1 MRTNLLMPALLLA
14 LGLVTPGRAEEPDVI
29 RDENEGYRRV
39 EDQNIRMTA
48 PATVDAAVPGIMAAA
63 PVNAEMDVLKDGFE
77 QRRSAL
83 LGVIRSTT
91 DKAVINRT
99 EIQLE
104 QLRQEQNLAEY
115 TLLLRQAEQAGRAD
129 RAAEL
134 REVIRQETAPVP
146 PAVQSERVLSHEE
159 KLGLQEARGNHK

>member
-1 MRTNLLMPALLLA
+1 MRTNLLLSALLLA
-14 LGLVTPGRAEEPDVI
+14 LGMITLGRAEEPDVI

-39 EDQNIRMTA
+39 EDENTRMTA

-63 PVNAEMDVLKDGFE
+63 PVNAEMDALKEGFG
-77 QRRSAL
+77 QRRAAL
-83 LGVIRSTT
+83 LGVIRSTG
-91 DKAVINRT
+91 DKAVIHST
-99 EIQLE
+99 ELQLE

-115 TLLLRQAEQAGRAD
+115 TLLLRQAEQAGKAD

-146 PAVQSERVLSHEE
+146 PAVQSERVLSHDE
-159 KLGLQEARGNHK
+159 KLGLQEARGKHK